1 MSDSD
6 NLEFNLKHKLKIG
19 EITQEEFDD
28 FMLKFKKL
36 GLISDVIP
44 QKKIITKLNID
55 GSKDIDGGVVEG
67 PVIVSGRLNVDGN
80 LECNRLSISGSTNV
94 YGNLRVFYKSSLSG
108 ELNVDGNA
116 EFLGP
121 VSITGTLKVDQIIT
135 SADNFSISGNMT
147 VNDDFKLG
155 AELKIYGQL
164 KARNVKCAGKIN
176 VIGVLKADSVL
187 AEEFSFHPKVSG
199 EPMDS
204 QISGDLRASKIII
217 STKLLANLHETLN
230 LSKITDSL
238 TELKMSIG
246 DAESATSLKRLVDG
260 LVENFIPKVL
270 DEVSTKTEGLLDI
283 INTVGTVFTP
293 KSKFII
299 RGNIEGK
306 SVKVAN
312 VTVHGDIIGDTIFI
326 GPGVEVHGKIKYRK
340 EINIKEGSDYQIEK
354 IN

>member
-6 NLEFNLKHKLKIG
+6 NLEFSLKHKLKIG

-28 FMLKFKKL
+28 FILKFKKL
-36 GLISDVIP
+36 GLISDAIP
-44 QKKIITKLNID
+44 QKKVITKLNVE
-55 GSKDIDGGVVEG
+55 GSKDIDGVVVEG

-94 YGNLRVFYKSSLSG
+94 YGDLRVFNKSSLSG
-108 ELNVDGNA
+108 ELNVDGSA

-121 VSITGTLKVDQIIT
+121 VSTTGTLKVDQVIK

-155 AELKIYGQL
+155 AELKIFGQL
-164 KARNVKCAGKIN
+164 KARNVKSAGKIN
-176 VIGVLKADSVL
+176 VIGVLNADSVL
-187 AEEFSFHPKVSG
+187 AEEFSFHPRVSG
-199 EPMDS
+199 EPIGS
-204 QISGDLRASKIII
+204 QISGNLRASEIII
-217 STKLLANLHETLN
+217 STKLLANLHKTMD
-230 LSKITDSL
+230 LSKVTDSL
-238 TELKMSIG
+238 AELKLNIG
-246 DAESATSLKRLVDG
+246 DVENTLSLKGLVDG

-299 RGNIEGK
+299 LGNIEGK
-306 SVKVAN
+306 NVKVAN

-326 GPGVEVHGKIKYRK
+326 GPGVEVRGKIKYRK
-340 EINIKEGSDYQIEK
+340 EINIKEGSDYHVEK